1 MFGFL
6 NMKDDKDKKEIITLY
21 DLKPEKKDKYYN
33 KKKDLKNKEE
43 NLSKNKFYK
52 IDDKKKK
59 N

>member
-33 KKKDLKNKEE
+33 KKKR
-43 NLSKNKFYK
+43 F
-52 IDDKKKK
+52 KK
-59 N
+59 